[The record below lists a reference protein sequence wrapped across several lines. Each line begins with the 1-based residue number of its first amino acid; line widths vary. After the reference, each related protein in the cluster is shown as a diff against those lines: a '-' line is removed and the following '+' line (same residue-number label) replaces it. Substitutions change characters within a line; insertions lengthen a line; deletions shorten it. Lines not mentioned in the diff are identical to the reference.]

1 MTPLEF
7 MQTYAE
13 YYGKTLPNCVYPR
26 FAEDVFDA
34 CNSEAIQRVW
44 KFGNVA
50 LSDDPELLYDTLIE
64 VLFFINSVGL
74 YTTRQSLKAHV
85 TEVALIYTLF
95 RQRKELSRK
104 VSLYQS
110 ELLERVSAEEF
121 QAIVTERDAP
131 ELD

>member
-1 MTPLEF
+1 MTSLEY
-7 MQTYAE
+7 MQMYAE

-44 KFGNVA
+44 KFGNVV
-50 LSDDPELLYDTLIE
+50 LCDDPKVLYDTLIE

-110 ELLERVSAEEF
+110 ELLGRVSAEEF

>member
-1 MTPLEF
+1 MTSLEY
-7 MQTYAE
+7 MQECAE
-13 YYGKTLPNCVYPR
+13 YYGKTLPDCVYPR

-34 CNSEAIQRVW
+34 CNSEAIRRVL
-44 KFGNVA
+44 KFGNAA
-50 LSDDPELLYDTLIE
+50 LCDDPGLLYDTLIE

-110 ELLERVSAEEF
+110 ELLGRVSAEEY

>member
-1 MTPLEF
+1 MTSLEY
-7 MQTYAE
+7 MQECAE
-13 YYGKTLPNCVYPR
+13 YYGKTLPHCVYPS
-26 FAEDVFDA
+26 FAEDVFGA
-34 CNSEAIQRVW
+34 CNSEAVQRVC
-44 KFGNVA
+44 KFGNVV
-50 LSDDPELLYDTLIE
+50 LCDDPELLYDTLIE

-131 ELD
+131 DLD

>member
-1 MTPLEF
+1 MTSLEYL
-7 MQTYAE
+7 QVCAE
-13 YYGKTLPNCVYPR
+13 YCGRTLPDCVYPR
-26 FAEDVFDA
+26 FAEDVFEA
-34 CNSEAIQRVW
+34 CNSEAIRRVL

-50 LSDDPELLYDTLIE
+50 LCDDPELLYDTLVE
-64 VLFFINSVGL
+64 ALFFINSVGL

-131 ELD
+131 KLD